1 MIVAE
6 KGASRIRPE
15 NPGGYTVPHQ
25 SKTVLDNR
33 RSDNSAQVETI
44 SAAPEAPIDV
54 PVQDA
59 ATQNNSAKKEKAAV
73 PQRIQPLV
81 DTDSLN
87 AGEWGP
93 RKSMHSKA
101 QEADRVIIEGAP
113 ANGTKTAPVSTLNAP
128 GIPKPLPPLNQSG
141 IRDPYA
147 PKAQGVAE
155 KNKDSAKIKSQKA
168 PARMTVTSA
177 TSKSASKKVPAPY
190 KRANSVAKT
199 QTKSVQAAKSV
210 NVTQTASSSVMAP
223 GSYRVQLASL
233 KSEEQAGRAWQMAA
247 KKHGSLKGVPHAVV
261 KADLGSKGVYYR
273 VQAGSFKNMSDA
285 KALCQTLQG
294 EKGSCYVVKG

>member
-1 MIVAE
+1 MPEPTWKIEHGPRDEMPWWEDHTKLKLFGSIFVVFSICGVIWYAYFSDSNPRRSRDNGALIVAE

-128 GIPKPLPPLNQSG
+128 GIPKPLRHNN
-141 IRDPYA
+141 I
-147 PKAQGVAE
+147 
-155 KNKDSAKIKSQKA
+155 
-168 PARMTVTSA
+168 T
-177 TSKSASKKVPAPY
+177 
-190 KRANSVAKT
+190 
-199 QTKSVQAAKSV
+199 
-210 NVTQTASSSVMAP
+210 
-223 GSYRVQLASL
+223 
-233 KSEEQAGRAWQMAA
+233 
-247 KKHGSLKGVPHAVV
+247 
-261 KADLGSKGVYYR
+261 
-273 VQAGSFKNMSDA
+273 
-285 KALCQTLQG
+285 
-294 EKGSCYVVKG
+294 